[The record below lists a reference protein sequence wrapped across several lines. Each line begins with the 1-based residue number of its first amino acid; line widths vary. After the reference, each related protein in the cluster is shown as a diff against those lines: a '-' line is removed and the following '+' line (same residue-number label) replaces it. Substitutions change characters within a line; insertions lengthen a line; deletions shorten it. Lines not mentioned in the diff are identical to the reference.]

1 MYALIAFIPIILTV
15 VLMTGFSWPAKK
27 ALPLAWA
34 ITFVSAIALWKMT
47 PTHAIGYT
55 LTGFLSAFE
64 VLVIIFGAIL
74 IMNT

>member
-34 ITFVSAIALWKMT
+34 ITFVSAIAVWKMT

-55 LTGFLSAFE
+55 
-64 VLVIIFGAIL
+64 
-74 IMNT
+74 